1 MRAIISDTKIRDD
14 RKMQR
19 ENQRRRLR
27 YRKDVHGKHP
37 GSCWLW
43 TISQDGFPDVSQAAL
58 PARCC

>member
-19 ENQRRRLR
+19 ENQGRRLR
-27 YRKDVHGKHP
+27 YSKDVHGKH
-37 GSCWLW
+37 SESWLW